1 MGGVRGLIAVPRPD
15 PASAVNG
22 YSRPKA
28 SITAG
33 SSLFEASI
41 CLEQK
46 CHHRYT
52 GPPYACLEH
61 RMSDAWSSPL

>member
-1 MGGVRGLIAVPRPD
+1 MGGVRGLIAVARPD

-33 SSLFEASI
+33 SSLFEALI
-41 CLEQK
+41 CLD
-46 CHHRYT
+46 RNVIT
-52 GPPYACLEH
+52 GILGRLMRAL
-61 RMSDAWSSPL
+61 STG